1 MAAPRPLAVKQKDN
15 RKKKSKTSEETK
27 RHRGNRGGRGECT
40 GAGGKKNTIPPLGT
54 GRGLGRRSSPEE
66 RERGSEVDRG
76 RQREVETPGKDNT
89 GSNRYLGTG
98 QGKQVGTTLK
108 GKEVMDRARN
118 SFGPPGMGGKCRRAV
133 KDGGQERR
141 AGIDISLSVFYE
153 SSLS

>member
-76 RQREVETPGKDNT
+76 RQREEGTLGRGNHTGEVRHRLAQGTPFVHPKWE
-89 GSNRYLGTG
+89 GSLD
-98 QGKQVGTTLK
+98 
-108 GKEVMDRARN
+108 E
-118 SFGPPGMGGKCRRAV
+118 
-133 KDGGQERR
+133 
-141 AGIDISLSVFYE
+141 
-153 SSLS
+153 